1 MNEVKKLIITRKKI
15 DQNGNEYALMKI
27 TSNLQKS
34 PVKRIIQ
41 FKRKKINNKSQKE
54 KERKEPKIIKE
65 KKEKEKKIIFNKNF
79 SSNNIYNSKKIS
91 FIIPKKDRL
100 TKNNIKVKRNESPNI
115 KSSKFESFISTFN
128 TPSKGKNSF
137 LNNTQKYFTS
147 VNEYNMKYFN
157 SPVFNNYSYIN
168 SSENEYENLRTKENL
183 SKKILILSRKNKE
196 CFEKINN
203 MQLKNKRINNIII
216 NRSKEKEE
224 FIKFKKK
231 EKYEFQFKK
240 QLLSEIKEI
249 NKYKKQAIEE
259 IRMKENELMKNNI
272 KKENREI
279 KRIIEKSQKM
289 NYQKKR
295 EKYLKIRN
303 EEKKQKKLRQNL
315 KFNLLRNK
323 KGENYITLTK
333 AEMKMN
339 KEIKELKEKYEKLK
353 MVNTE
358 YSLILK
364 KNKNNNFQRTFTP
377 SNINKYLRNYYINIE
392 RFPRIIFDNESY
404 QSEKRNNIS
413 KNNQHIYYNN
423 SII

>member
-1 MNEVKKLIITRKKI
+1 M
-15 DQNGNEYALMKI
+15 
-27 TSNLQKS
+27 
-34 PVKRIIQ
+34 
-41 FKRKKINNKSQKE
+41 
-54 KERKEPKIIKE
+54 
-65 KKEKEKKIIFNKNF
+65 
-79 SSNNIYNSKKIS
+79 
-91 FIIPKKDRL
+91 
-100 TKNNIKVKRNESPNI
+100 
-115 KSSKFESFISTFN
+115 
-128 TPSKGKNSF
+128 
-137 LNNTQKYFTS
+137 
-147 VNEYNMKYFN
+147 
-157 SPVFNNYSYIN
+157 
-168 SSENEYENLRTKENL
+168 
-183 SKKILILSRKNKE
+183 
-196 CFEKINN
+196 
-203 MQLKNKRINNIII
+203 
-216 NRSKEKEE
+216 
-224 FIKFKKK
+224 
-231 EKYEFQFKK
+231 
-240 QLLSEIKEI
+240 
-249 NKYKKQAIEE
+249 
-259 IRMKENELMKNNI
+259 
-272 KKENREI
+272 
-279 KRIIEKSQKM
+279 
-289 NYQKKR
+289 
-295 EKYLKIRN
+295 KIRN